1 MAFHGYRK
9 KYQMDRKKAEAALQD
24 ILAANGQDD
33 VVRRSHFAFRKKGG
47 RHWGLWA
54 LAAVLTAALAFA
66 GIIIWQQ

>member
-33 VVRRSHFAFRKKGG
+33 VVRRSHFAFRKKAADIGDY
-47 RHWGLWA
+47 GLW
-54 LAAVLTAALAFA
+54 LPS
-66 GIIIWQQ
+66 